1 MMHKGKMVGFIASVL
16 LAVAS
21 APLQAAN
28 LEIRLQPQTMSMNA
42 INVGD
47 EVMSGQFSCRGKH
60 HIWLNAEKVD
70 DVANTY
76 IVRGKHNQGNIIYVT
91 LGGQGWIVDDS
102 AERKGVT
109 TVDTL
114 SDTRFILAA
123 SVNQTPRPDVYSF
136 NVAGECLPVDK

>member
-1 MMHKGKMVGFIASVL
+1 MMQKGQMMGFITGVLLVMASV
-16 LAVAS
+16 
-21 APLQAAN
+21 PLKADE
-28 LEIRLQPQTMSMNA
+28 LDIRLQPKTMFVKA

-47 EVMSGQFSCRGKH
+47 EVVSGQFSCRGKH
-60 HIWLNAEKVD
+60 HVWLNAEKVD

-114 SDTRFILAA
+114 SDTRFTIFA
-123 SVNQTPRPDVYSF
+123 SVNQTPRPDVYTF
-136 NVAGECLPVDK
+136 NVAGECLPVDA